1 MNVINNML
9 DIFIDILR
17 IWGYVS
23 VIVSG
28 FVVLADFEKEKAFGI
43 PIAFFHI
50 PAFLALTMFL
60 SVGFEKALFFIP
72 ANWRTQSDGEWY
84 STRETYAR
92 FIALVASFG
101 FIFLLSKYDDMKK
114 KPAQEKEKMEMINQE
129 KKQRRK
135 N

>member
-1 MNVINNML
+1 ML

-17 IWGYVS
+17 IWGYIS

-28 FVVLADFEKEKAFGI
+28 FIVLTDFEKEKAFGI

-92 FIALVASFG
+92 FIAMTASFG
-101 FIFLLSKYDDMKK
+101 LIFLLSKYHEMKDKLRRIKENETTNK
-114 KPAQEKEKMEMINQE
+114 KRDKIN
-129 KKQRRK
+129 
-135 N
+135 